1 MTVPGPTENPPKR
14 SGGRRYPPL
23 YVQVLIAVLLAV
35 PVGLLLGRDASG
47 FQRLP
52 GAVQSIVGAIATGLD
67 LAPRLIIRALGAL
80 AAPLVVLAILSAIVT
95 NEVRGRQGA
104 RMMAYYLLNTLVA
117 MGIGLAISNTI
128 RPGQGASIGAMATA
142 AVAGDPIVDR
152 LIDRPA
158 PRDLGPRRS
167 VADLL
172 TEIVPTSI
180 GDAFASNNLAQLVLI
195 TVAFGIALV
204 RLRGEYRIVGN
215 TSYQS
220 IVDVFTVGFDA
231 LMKILLWVVALVP
244 LAVFGI
250 VAISIAR
257 EGAGLFL
264 RLGWFIAAVLCGL
277 ALQALWYGLELR
289 ILGRMNPIR
298 FLGGAADVLAMTFS
312 TASTSATIPI
322 TLRALTDRLG
332 VSRASS
338 QLAACV
344 GTNFN
349 NDGTALYQAVA
360 ALFFAQVYGADL
372 SLFDQAVVVL
382 TTLLASVGAG
392 GIPSGSFVTLPL
404 IFAAVQLP
412 VEGLPL
418 LLTIDWFLD
427 RCRTSVNV
435 VGDMTVAVLLDRTE
449 PTAVAGSGPREPGDN
464 VSNSTPT

>member
-1 MTVPGPTENPPKR
+1 MTVSSPPAPLPER
-14 SGGRRYPPL
+14 SIGRRYPPL
-23 YVQVLIAVLLAV
+23 YAQVIIAVIVAV

-47 FQRLP
+47 FDRLP
-52 GAVQSIVGAIATGLD
+52 VVLRSIVAALVTGFE

-95 NEVRGRQGA
+95 NEVKGRQGF

-117 MGIGLAISNTI
+117 MGIGLAVSNAI
-128 RPGQGASIGAMATA
+128 RPGQGASLGAMVSEADT
-142 AVAGDPIVDR
+142 GDSIVDR
-152 LIDRPA
+152 LIPRPA
-158 PRDLGPRRS
+158 SRDLGPRKS
-167 VADLL
+167 VADIV

-204 RLRGEYRIVGN
+204 KLRGEYRASGN
-215 TSYQS
+215 QS
-220 IVDVFTVGFDA
+220 DQSLVDVLTVGFDA

-244 LAVFGI
+244 IAVFGI

-257 EGAGLFL
+257 EGGGLFL
-264 RLGWFIAAVLCGL
+264 RLGWFITAVLSGL
-277 ALQALWYGLELR
+277 ALQSLWYVLELR
-289 ILGRMNPIR
+289 ILGRMSPSR
-298 FLGGAADVLAMTFS
+298 FLGGAANVLAMTFS
-312 TASTSATIPI
+312 TASTAATIPI

-372 SLFDQAVVVL
+372 SLLDQCVIVI

-404 IFAAVQLP
+404 IFAAVHLP

-449 PTAVAGSGPREPGDN
+449 PSATPGSE
-464 VSNSTPT
+464 